1 MEDTQCTTWLTGMA
15 AQGQRRIPRSRTS
28 SGSRSSDS
36 GTTFYTAKSD
46 TYEKSSRIKKLKTP
60 KDYFQFA
67 FNLDLLTPC
76 DDVAYAN
83 NHGHVTKKRE
93 PLAPSVPS
101 FEKCQEWLDEFT
113 DDSIEHFK
121 VSAQK
126 PGHAEVDFHTTK
138 HDITLTVEQNPNGLP
153 SVSATVL
160 DKELYGDA
168 DTQSNEDVECAWRL
182 PGEQILKTEN
192 VLAQQGST
200 AERKISGSSIQSSQA
215 MREGD
220 RGFILG
226 KYHTNDHLRHLVSGD
241 NNYMYRF
248 VEISPSSSADSVA
261 NSSSNQNKKEV
272 ISEVAAGMVDKVLE
286 ASLRQVREEWECALK
301 CKTSQTGH
309 QSTDASTMT
318 DMPCVNC
325 WFNMAAML
333 RDYSENEQE
342 PMFLLNADAPVH
354 CSDCGYSMQA
364 MDTETLRGTY
374 ELIKKE
380 SETTAS
386 GKGKDAGKKKGV
398 SGKPLSDTS
407 AESLPPPTRDISQSV
422 LDQLVQFIAK
432 GDAILKMLEK
442 TKGGQMS
449 TKDIPENTD
458 DGKRQTSESPLSGDY
473 HVSSKDAAMEATVVK
488 QEIFESPLSSAVGLT
503 ESAVRVFSAQKFSQ
517 SPKSYKKV
525 SPSYPTSKTSSKL
538 QESSKD
544 TTKHRY
550 SVNESPDSFLFSK
563 WSAPKSASSKNK
575 DISDK
580 EQKREEKATAAKPGS
595 PKRHFFS
602 GRADSKVTT
611 SGHKK

>member
-153 SVSATVL
+153 SISATVL
-160 DKELYGDA
+160 DKELCGDA
-168 DTQSNEDVECAWRL
+168 DTQSDEDVECAWGL
-182 PGEQILKTEN
+182 PGEQFLKTEN
-192 VLAQQGST
+192 VSAQQGSS
-200 AERKISGSSIQSSQA
+200 AERKISNSSIQSSQA

-226 KYHTNDHLRHLVSGD
+226 KYHTSDHLRHLVSGD
-241 NNYMYRF
+241 NNYMYRL
-248 VEISPSSSADSVA
+248 VEISPSSSADSAA
-261 NSSSNQNKKEV
+261 NIPCNQNEDKREV
-272 ISEVAAGMVDKVLE
+272 IAEVAAGMVDKVLE
-286 ASLRQVREEWECALK
+286 ASLRQVREEWKCAIK

-333 RDYSENEQE
+333 RDFSENEQE
-342 PMFLLNADAPVH
+342 PLFLLNADAPVL

-374 ELIKKE
+374 ELIKKD

-407 AESLPPPTRDISQSV
+407 AESLPPPTRDISESV
-422 LDQLVQFIAK
+422 LDQLVQFMAK
-432 GDAILKMLEK
+432 GDAILKMLVK
-442 TKGGQMS
+442 TKGGQMLS
-449 TKDIPENTD
+449 TKDTAENND
-458 DGKRQTSESPLSGDY
+458 DVKRQTSESPLSRDG
-473 HVSSKDAAMEATVVK
+473 HVSSKDTAKEPDDIK
-488 QEIFESPLSSAVGLT
+488 QETFESPLSSGVGLT
-503 ESAVRVFSAQKFSQ
+503 ESAVKVFSAQKFSQ

-525 SPSYPTSKTSSKL
+525 SPSYPTSKPSSKL
-538 QESSKD
+538 QDSSKD
-544 TTKHRY
+544 RD
-550 SVNESPDSFLFSK
+550 SVNESPDGFIFSK
-563 WSAPKSASSKNK
+563 WSSPKSASSKNK
-575 DISDK
+575 AISDK

-602 GRADSKVTT
+602 GSADSKVTT